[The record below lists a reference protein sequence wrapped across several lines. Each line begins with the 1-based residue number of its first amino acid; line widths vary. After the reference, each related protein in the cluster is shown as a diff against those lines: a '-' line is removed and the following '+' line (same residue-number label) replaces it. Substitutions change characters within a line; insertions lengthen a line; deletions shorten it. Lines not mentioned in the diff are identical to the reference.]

1 MAFILNVYAP
11 SILAVRTDPNVVNG
25 SRHLFGIIKRAR
37 EHLTIK
43 QEFDEFITII
53 LNNSYLLLQEHIT
66 LGKDILRYGWNTQF

>member
-11 SILAVRTDPNVVNG
+11 SIFAIRKDPNVVNG
-25 SRHLFGIIKRAR
+25 SRHLFSIIKRAR

-43 QEFDEFITII
+43 QEFGEFITII

-66 LGKDILRYGWNTQF
+66 LGKDVLTYGQNTQF